1 MSRGGSGSGTPR
13 KQPEAESSSAGRDQ
27 HFQGS
32 DNKAIHSFFL
42 NHTIL
47 SSPLSSAQ
55 VMASDDPQRASI
67 HAALQEPPHDVQ
79 LPPAPSPPSQAP
91 HVRFG
96 GADGQ
101 SQVQDDLAALKDVKA
116 KLSSYTTLW
125 SAKARETTVVRGR
138 QGSVLTRGLVLKTD
152 QFQGTRGE

>member
-1 MSRGGSGSGTPR
+1 MAADDPR
-13 KQPEAESSSAGRDQ
+13 SSSIQ
-27 HFQGS
+27 
-32 DNKAIHSFFL
+32 
-42 NHTIL
+42 
-47 SSPLSSAQ
+47 
-55 VMASDDPQRASI
+55 
-67 HAALQEPPHDVQ
+67 AALQEPPHDVQ
-79 LPPAPSPPSQAP
+79 LPPAPYPPSQPP

-96 GADGQ
+96 NGDGQ
-101 SQVQDDLAALKDVKA
+101 SQVQDDLAALKSVKA